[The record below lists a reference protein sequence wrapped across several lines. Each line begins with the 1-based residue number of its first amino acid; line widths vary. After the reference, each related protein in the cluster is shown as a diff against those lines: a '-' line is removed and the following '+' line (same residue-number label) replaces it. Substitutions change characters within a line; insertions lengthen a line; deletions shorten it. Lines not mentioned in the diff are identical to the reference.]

1 MKNTFKIGD
10 KVRVVKFKD
19 FVCKEYASFLGQV
32 FTVKGVFSGGVTT
45 ISPNTSFSGL
55 FFYNEE
61 IELVEDTPVAK
72 ELTYKVGDCI
82 KVKKISHPCS
92 EDVYDALFG
101 NKFSVYEVDR
111 FGVLTS
117 EGYYLYFDEI
127 ELTTPDTVSS
137 HVTTIPDK
145 KNIAW
150 AVVDKRT
157 GKVEWI
163 RQTRSVARK
172 LAQSQNETSTNIY
185 QVKKIEFNFV

>member
-61 IELVEDTPVAK
+61 IELVEDTPVQEKQEVA
-72 ELTYKVGDCI
+72 I
-82 KVKKISHPCS
+82 KQQ
-92 EDVYDALFG
+92 
-101 NKFSVYEVDR
+101 
-111 FGVLTS
+111 
-117 EGYYLYFDEI
+117 
-127 ELTTPDTVSS
+127 
-137 HVTTIPDK
+137 
-145 KNIAW
+145 KNHAW
-150 AVVDKRT
+150 AVVNKDT

-163 RQTRSVARK
+163 RQTRRVAHK
-172 LAQSQNETSTNIY
+172 LAQSQKETSTNIY

>member
-61 IELVEDTPVAK
+61 IELVEDTPVQEKQEVA
-72 ELTYKVGDCI
+72 I
-82 KVKKISHPCS
+82 KQQ
-92 EDVYDALFG
+92 
-101 NKFSVYEVDR
+101 
-111 FGVLTS
+111 
-117 EGYYLYFDEI
+117 
-127 ELTTPDTVSS
+127 
-137 HVTTIPDK
+137 
-145 KNIAW
+145 KNYAW
-150 AVVDKRT
+150 AVVNKDT

-163 RQTRSVARK
+163 RQTRRVARNLVK
-172 LAQSQNETSTNIY
+172 IWEESSKCGY